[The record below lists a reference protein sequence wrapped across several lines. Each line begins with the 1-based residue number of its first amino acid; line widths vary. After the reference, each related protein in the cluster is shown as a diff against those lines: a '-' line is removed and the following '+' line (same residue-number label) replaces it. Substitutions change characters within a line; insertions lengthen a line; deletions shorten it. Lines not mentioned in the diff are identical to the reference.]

1 MKNENNEKLGP
12 REQRRR
18 FTEEQNKELER
29 RMAKEKEM
37 EQTRNELKELIFND
51 EKKAN
56 TYKRE
61 IPKKEINLEKKEV
74 NVKVPKGV
82 TFILILLLLL
92 VLAFSGYLIYDAPNQ
107 ISYVQQIINAIFI
120 ALIALFFV
128 ISYHR
133 CYKKRKSTLTVF
145 TALLTAGLLSF
156 NALVSVN
163 VLELPKQNSVP
174 DFSNTSLTKA
184 ITWAEAN
191 NINYE
196 QTFDYS
202 DQINRYNVVSQDV
215 KAETL
220 TKNVDKIDF
229 AVSNGPD
236 YNKEVLIADMT
247 DWNIDDSVDVIKEN
261 MLKNVTVNFEEN
273 FDVDRDT
280 IISQSKSGKIKR
292 SDDVTITV
300 SLGDKTLLKPI
311 TLKDVKNMSLFD
323 VTLYLNRN
331 AIEYELKYEFSNK
344 VAKGN
349 VINCDTKQGTKLSPG
364 DKVVLT
370 ISKGK
375 EIKVPEL
382 RNMKLSEV
390 TKWMIENNL
399 NINYSD
405 AYDNKIKSGNVISS
419 NYKKGDIIEEETTV
433 DIVVSKG
440 KLKMPKLSDI
450 DTFKAWADKNGV
462 KYEIKEEFNNDVAK
476 DDIIKASVKTGKTIN
491 LDETITVYVSK
502 GKAVTVPNFI
512 GKNKSAI
519 QNECD
524 KLNIKCSFAYEY
536 STSKENNT
544 AIKQSKNEGEQ
555 IPEGDTIQIT
565 LATNDRNKVTSTSSS
580 NSSSSSSSSSRP
592 SSSNNSNTN
601 TSTGNSS
608 NNNNNNN
615 TNQCTSATYN
625 INIRALNNIFNNYSG
640 YNTVKSQL
648 EMYFQKNFPGLT
660 VRVTGDSSA
669 ESSPGSFVSGFKG
682 GNVSCP
688 STVNIIIAQ

>member
-1 MKNENNEKLGP
+1 MKNENNEKIGP

-18 FTEEQNKELER
+18 LTEEQNKEMQR

-37 EQTRNELKELIFND
+37 EQTRKELKELIFD
-51 EKKAN
+51 EKKSN

-61 IPKKEINLEKKEV
+61 IPKKEISPDKKETKI
-74 NVKVPKGV
+74 KVPKGV

-92 VLAFSGYLIYDAPNQ
+92 VFAFSGYLIYDAPNQ
-107 ISYVQQIINAIFI
+107 ISQVQQIINAIFI

-128 ISYHR
+128 VSYHR

-163 VLELPKQNSVP
+163 VIELPKQSAVP

-191 NINYE
+191 NIDYE

-220 TKNVDKIDF
+220 TKTVDKIDL

-261 MLKNVTVNFEEN
+261 MLKNVTVNFEESL
-273 FDVDRDT
+273 DIDRDT
-280 IISQSKSGKIKR
+280 IISQSKSGQIKR

-300 SLGDKTLLKPI
+300 SLGDKSLLQPI
-311 TLKDVKNMSLFD
+311 TLKDVKDMSLFD

-331 AIEYELKYEFSNK
+331 AIEYELKYEFSDK
-344 VAKGN
+344 VDKGH
-349 VINCDTKQGTKLSPG
+349 VISSDTKKGTKLSPG

-405 AYDNKIKSGNVISS
+405 AYDNEIKSGNVISS

-462 KYEIKEEFNNDVAK
+462 KYEIKEEFNDDVAK
-476 DDIIKASVKTGKTIN
+476 DDIIEASVKTGKTIN
-491 LDETITVYVSK
+491 LEETITVYVSK

-512 GKNKSAI
+512 GQTKSEI

-524 KLNIKCSFAYEY
+524 KLNIQCIFVTEY
-536 STSKENNT
+536 STSQENNT

-555 IPEGDTIQIT
+555 ISEGDTIQIT
-565 LATNDRNKVTSTSSS
+565 LATNNRNNVTSTSSSSSSSSSS
-580 NSSSSSSSSSRP
+580 NSSSSSSKPSSGGSSSSG
-592 SSSNNSNTN
+592 SSGGGTTTKPVTPTCNSYKFIIGGAG
-601 TSTGNSS
+601 STGNETCSIIKNTS
-608 NNNNNNN
+608 NNGKLNIQCNFVTSCPNGN
-615 TNQCTSATYN
+615 TTNGAVCSSSHSSGSTVSSCDTIT
-625 INIRALNNIFNNYSG
+625 INI
-640 YNTVKSQL
+640 
-648 EMYFQKNFPGLT
+648 
-660 VRVTGDSSA
+660 
-669 ESSPGSFVSGFKG
+669 
-682 GNVSCP
+682 
-688 STVNIIIAQ
+688 VNK

>member
-18 FTEEQNKELER
+18 LTEEQNKEMQR
-29 RMAKEKEM
+29 RIAKEKEM
-37 EQTRNELKELIFND
+37 EQTRNELKELIFD
-51 EKKAN
+51 DKKTN

-61 IPKKEINLEKKEV
+61 IPKKEINSSKPETKI
-74 NVKVPKGV
+74 KVPKGV

-92 VLAFSGYLIYDAPNQ
+92 VFAFSGYSIYDASNQ
-107 ISYVQQIINAIFI
+107 ISYVQQIINAILI

-128 ISYHR
+128 IAYHR

-145 TALLTAGLLSF
+145 TAILTAGLLSF

-163 VLELPKQNSVP
+163 IIELPKQNAVP

-202 DQINRYNVVSQDV
+202 DQINRYNIVSQDV

-220 TKNVDKIDF
+220 TKKVDKIDL

-273 FDVDRDT
+273 LDVDRDT
-280 IISQSKSGKIKR
+280 IISQSKSGKVKR
-292 SDDVTITV
+292 SDDITITV
-300 SLGDKTLLKPI
+300 SLGDKSLLKPI
-311 TLKDVKNMSLFD
+311 TLKDVKDMSLFD

-331 AIEYELKYEFSNK
+331 AIEYELKYEFSDK
-344 VAKGN
+344 VDKGN
-349 VINCDTKQGTKLSPG
+349 VINCDTKKGTKLSPG

-405 AYDNKIKSGNVISS
+405 AYDNEIKSGNVISS

-450 DTFKAWADKNGV
+450 DTFKTWADKNGV
-462 KYEIKEEFNNDVAK
+462 KYEIKEEFNDNVAK
-476 DDIIKASVKTGKTIN
+476 DDIIKASVKTGKAIN

-502 GKAVTVPNFI
+502 GKAVTIPNFI
-512 GKNKSAI
+512 GKTKSEI

-524 KLNIKCSFAYEY
+524 KLNIKCTFVTEY

-544 AIKQSKNEGEQ
+544 AIKQSKNKGEQ
-555 IPEGDTIQIT
+555 ISEGDTIQIT

-580 NSSSSSSSSSRP
+580 SSSSSSTSNSSSSSSSSKP
-592 SSSNNSNTN
+592 STSKPGGSSGNTTTKPITPTCNSYKFIIGGAGSTGDQTCSIIKNTSNNSKLKIK
-601 TSTGNSS
+601 
-608 NNNNNNN
+608 
-615 TNQCTSATYN
+615 C
-625 INIRALNNIFNNYSG
+625 
-640 YNTVKSQL
+640 
-648 EMYFQKNFPGLT
+648 NF
-660 VRVTGDSSA
+660 VT
-669 ESSPGSFVSGFKG
+669 
-682 GNVSCP
+682 SCP
-688 STVNIIIAQ
+688 NGSTTNGTVCKSSHSSGSTVSSCDTITIDIINK

>member
-555 IPEGDTIQIT
+555 ISEGDAIQIT
-565 LATNDRNKVTSTSSS
+565 LATNNKNNVTSTSSS
-580 NSSSSSSSSSRP
+580 NGSSSSSSSSSNSSKP
-592 SSSNNSNTN
+592 STGGSSSGGSSGGSTTTKPTNPTCNSYKFIIGGAGSTGNETCSIIKNTSSNNKLK
-601 TSTGNSS
+601 
-608 NNNNNNN
+608 
-615 TNQCTSATYN
+615 
-625 INIRALNNIFNNYSG
+625 INC
-640 YNTVKSQL
+640 
-648 EMYFQKNFPGLT
+648 NF
-660 VRVTGDSSA
+660 VT
-669 ESSPGSFVSGFKG
+669 
-682 GNVSCP
+682 SCP
-688 STVNIIIAQ
+688 NGNTTNGAVCSSSHSSGSTVSSCDTITITIVNK